1 MAISPA
7 RPLILVYT
15 VLAALFFLV
24 ALLPGNPDVAEL
36 GPLGLG
42 VAFQAVV
49 VWGLWGRSGIAW
61 TLAVVSSATFAALPV
76 LVGGPPWSTTLVVT
90 AFLSAVQAGILLT
103 PPVVAYAF
111 GRDRSLASH

>member
-24 ALLPGNPDVAEL
+24 ALLPGNPDVADPGWL
-36 GPLGLG
+36 VLS

-49 VWGLWGRSGIAW
+49 VWGLWGGSGIAW
-61 TLAVVSSATFAALPV
+61 TLAVSYSALFAALPV
-76 LVGGPPWSTTLVVT
+76 LFGGPRDTTFVVT
-90 AFLSAVQAGILLT
+90 AFLAAGQVGILLT
-103 PPVVAYAF
+103 PPVLAYVF
-111 GRDRSLASH
+111 GRDRFLASH